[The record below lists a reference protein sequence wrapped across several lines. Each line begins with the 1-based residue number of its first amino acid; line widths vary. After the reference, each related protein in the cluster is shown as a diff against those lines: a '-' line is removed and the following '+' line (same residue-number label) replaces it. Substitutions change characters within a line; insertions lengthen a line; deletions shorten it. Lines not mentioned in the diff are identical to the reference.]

1 MTSCDAVFTRRSLD
15 ELLKLGIVA
24 HVERGAMPTDDTAG
38 SDAQFLRAARPFWHP
53 VARSKDLDPG
63 QTVPV
68 TLLDEDLVL
77 WRAPDG
83 RLGLADDLCV
93 HRGTRLSKGT
103 VSDAGCVRCPYHGWE
118 YDATGACTFIPQ
130 LPNGPIPAKA
140 RLTSH
145 QVDEH
150 AGIVWGCLVPP
161 GEEAR
166 ARPVFESTE
175 VVGHYS
181 YVGEVMDWAC
191 QSGRQIE
198 NFLDIAHFSV
208 IHVDVFGN
216 PDVLEVDHYDVARSD
231 DGWQLSTHY
240 DYPGIDPMAAM
251 SGGEPSVAEIGFDYR
266 VEIPFAVVLGSALGD
281 LPYVLSI
288 ANQPVTAATSKLY
301 WVMSVPEDKAMPDEV
316 TEMSEQLVFHPD
328 RAVVE
333 TQRPERLP
341 IDLQAELHLPFDRL
355 AVAYRR
361 ALGELGFPEHV
372 PAPYAHLGS

>member
-1 MTSCDAVFTRRSLD
+1 MRAQDTTAVD
-15 ELLKLGIVA
+15 E
-24 HVERGAMPTDDTAG
+24 
-38 SDAQFLRAARPFWHP
+38 QFLRAARPFWHP
-53 VARSKDLDPG
+53 VARSKDIDPG
-63 QTVPV
+63 QVV
-68 TLLDEDLVL
+68 AATLLEEEFVL

-83 RLGLADDLCV
+83 RLGMADDLCV
-93 HRGTRLSKGT
+93 HRGTRLSKGAVT
-103 VSDAGCVRCPYHGWE
+103 EEGCVRCPYHGWT
-118 YDATGACTFIPQ
+118 YDATGACTLIPQ
-130 LPNGPIPAKA
+130 MPEGPIPAKA
-140 RLTSH
+140 RVPAY

-150 AGIVWGCLVPP
+150 AGIVWACLAPA
-161 GEEAR
+161 GEESR

-175 VVGHYS
+175 KPGNYS

-208 IHVDVFGN
+208 IHTDVFGN
-216 PDVLEVDHYDVARSD
+216 PNVMEVDPFDVGRSD
-231 DGWQLSTHY
+231 DGWQLTTLY
-240 DYPGIDPMAAM
+240 NYPGVDPTGMV
-251 SGGEPSVAEIGFDYR
+251 SGEAGSVADIEFDYR
-266 VEIPFAVVLGSALGD
+266 VEIPFAVVLGSAIGD

-288 ANQPVTAATSKLY
+288 ANQPVTASTCKLY

-316 TEMSEQLVFHPD
+316 TEMSEQMVFHPD

-361 ALGELGFPEHV
+361 RLGELGFPEKV
-372 PAPYAHLGS
+372 PEVAARM